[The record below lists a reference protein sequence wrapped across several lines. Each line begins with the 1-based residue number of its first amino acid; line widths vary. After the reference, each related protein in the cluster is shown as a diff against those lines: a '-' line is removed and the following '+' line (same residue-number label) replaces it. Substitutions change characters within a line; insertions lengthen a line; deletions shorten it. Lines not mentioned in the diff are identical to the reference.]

1 MSTVMEPPAGLAY
14 YQVQRGGRS
23 GWGRPLVG
31 LILIGLCVFFVSPA
45 VVLVGFEIFF
55 LLTGQDVDTLMARVS
70 EVGTVTPES
79 LAFVLLS
86 LAGAI
91 PAAMLLCWA
100 LHGLRPGWL
109 ASVERRVRWPWLMQC
124 IGIAAITM
132 VVTIIIASR
141 LPIPG
146 EDVGPSTLNPYT
158 STMRDFVLVIVL
170 LTPLQAAGE
179 EYLFRGYI
187 FQTFGALFGGMVGSR
202 TVSVTIT
209 ALLFAFAHGS
219 QDLPLFMDRFA
230 FGIMAGICV
239 IATGGIEAGIAMHV
253 LNNFFSLGMAVAF
266 GDISTVLNTS
276 EGSWWRIPVTL
287 VQAGVFLALTVW
299 AARSAGL
306 ATTTRAATR

>member
-1 MSTVMEPPAGLAY
+1 MSTVVEPPSGLAY
-14 YQVQRGGRS
+14 YQVQRSGRS
-23 GWGRPLVG
+23 GWGRPLIG

-45 VVLVGFEIFF
+45 VVLAAFEVFF
-55 LLTGQDVDTLMARVS
+55 VLAGDDVSNGMVRVADV
-70 EVGTVTPES
+70 ENVTPES
-79 LAFVLLS
+79 LAFLLLS

-91 PAAMLLCWA
+91 PAAMLLCWG

-109 ASVERRVRWPWLMQC
+109 ASVERRIRWRWLLQC
-124 IGIAAITM
+124 LGIAAITM
-132 VVTIIIASR
+132 VVTVIIASR

-146 EDVGPSTLNPYT
+146 EDLGASTLNPWT

-187 FQTFGALFGGMVGSR
+187 FQTFGSLFGGMLGAR

-219 QDLPLFMDRFA
+219 QDLPLFLDRFA
-230 FGIMAGICV
+230 FGIVAGICV

-253 LNNFFSLGMAVAF
+253 LNNFVSLGMAVAF
-266 GDISTVLNTS
+266 GDISTVLNTT

-287 VQAGVFLALTVW
+287 VQSGVFLALTVW

-306 ATTTRAATR
+306 STTTKTP